1 MLVIIGSVAFN
12 QYLDDGARPPKDI
25 DIIADYATALKFLQS
40 QDCGYIAPIHEG
52 KKLVGRNGKFIFEIE
67 IAWEGTTAASFL
79 ELVKPSLSPL
89 ARFGGGVFYP
99 SLDWLYT
106 IKMSHRYLKNNPH
119 FQKTRGDILAM
130 RLMGAEIVDQGWY
143 QMRMAETYHYEHPD
157 LTRTKEEFFVDQY
170 KYDHDTIHEAVAIYD
185 RPAYT
190 MYQRDGARG
199 VSCSKALFLQQSFD
213 VRIAGVV
220 EEASVLALERSL
232 VPHPGKLTEQQA
244 FDLALE
250 KVCTSITSGWFREFA
265 WENYGA
271 ARRLFQSRTSL
282 LTLLQIG
289 ISKGIVKEA

>member
-1 MLVIIGSVAFN
+1 MLVYIGSFAFN
-12 QYLDDGARPPKDI
+12 QYLLSEDARPHKDI
-25 DIIADYATALKFLQS
+25 DIIADYDSALRYLKENKC
-40 QDCGYIAPIHEG
+40 DYIVPIHDG
-52 KKLVGRNGKFIFEIE
+52 KKLLGRNGKDIFEIE

-79 ELVKPSLSPL
+79 EKMNGN
-89 ARFGGGVFYP
+89 AFP

-119 FQKTRGDILAM
+119 FQKTRGDILVM
-130 RLMGAEIVDQGWY
+130 RTMGAEIADQDWY
-143 QMRMAETYHYEHPD
+143 EARMAETYHYEHPD

-190 MYQRDGARG
+190 MYQREGAKG
-199 VSCSKALFLQQSFD
+199 VLCSKALFLQQPYE
-213 VRIAGVV
+213 VQIAGVL

-232 VPHPGKLTEQQA
+232 IPHPGKLTEQQA